1 MAMLEQFRRIER
13 ELVTS
18 PITNLKIKQAIEL
31 SKELDKMVAE
41 LTEKLDVEALL
52 AEPTEFIREGEY
64 LENML
69 DDFLNNDDLLDDLQ
83 DDSVTIATVGIIPLN
98 LLIGIVILGTWREM

>member
-1 MAMLEQFRRIER
+1 MAMLEQFRRIDR

-18 PITNLKIKQAIEL
+18 PITTLKIKQAIEL
-31 SKELDKMVAE
+31 SKELDKMAAE
-41 LTEKLDVEALL
+41 PTEKLDVEALL